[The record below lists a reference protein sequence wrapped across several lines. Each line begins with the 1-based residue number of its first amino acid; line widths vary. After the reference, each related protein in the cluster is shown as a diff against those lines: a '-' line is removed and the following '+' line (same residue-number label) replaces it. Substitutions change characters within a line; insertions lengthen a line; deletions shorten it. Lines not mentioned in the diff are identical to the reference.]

1 MTESTLLLA
10 IPLCGLGILAVTYIR
25 ARRRYRAY
33 SVYEYLE
40 SRNGQRRAERP

>member
-1 MTESTLLLA
+1 MTASTLLLA

-33 SVYEYLE
+33 YLE